1 MIAGRGPGA
10 KEWGQ
15 LPEAELARNGFSSTA
30 SRKKVVEPAC

>member
-15 LPEAELARNGFSSTA
+15 LLEAEQARNGFSSTA
-30 SRKKVVEPAC
+30 SRKNVVEPAC